1 MPLQAEKGIR
11 NMRADLATQVDLL
24 HADGQRV
31 VVRVSCSSGGVL
43 ISALGEAPGAEQA
56 EDRALARLQQRLAN
70 PTAPAPVQKIS
81 SQPSLAPVAVEPAP
95 EPASEPTPEPTPEP
109 EDWSEELTAVE
120 MELQRLNWDRSKEG
134 QYLQRAFGHSSRS
147 RLVRY
152 GDLVAY
158 LKALRILEPP
168 LEPTAAALPLL
179 RPALLKTSDELLGQL
194 AWGAEEGRAFWLNI
208 SAKPAGS
215 NSVMPSCRSSTNPCI
230 NCC

>member
-1 MPLQAEKGIR
+1 
-11 NMRADLATQVDLL
+11 MRADLATQVDLL

-56 EDRALARLQQRLAN
+56 EDRALARLQHRLAK

-194 AWGAEEGRAFWLNI
+194 AWGAEEGRAFLVEHFSQTSRQQLSDAQLQEFNQSLQQLLLN
-208 SAKPAGS
+208 A
-215 NSVMPSCRSSTNPCI
+215 PSPQTA
-230 NCC
+230 

>member
-1 MPLQAEKGIR
+1 
-11 NMRADLATQVDLL
+11 MRADLATQVDLL

-56 EDRALARLQQRLAN
+56 EDRALARLQQRLAK
-70 PTAPAPVQKIS
+70 PTASAPASVAAS
-81 SQPSLAPVAVEPAP
+81 VAVEPAP
-95 EPASEPTPEPTPEP
+95 EPASEPTPEP

-194 AWGAEEGRAFWLNI
+194 AWGAEEGRAFLVEHFSQTSRQQLSDAQLQEFNQSLQQLLLN
-208 SAKPAGS
+208 A
-215 NSVMPSCRSSTNPCI
+215 PSPQTA
-230 NCC
+230 

>member
-1 MPLQAEKGIR
+1 
-11 NMRADLATQVDLL
+11 MRADLATQVDLL

-56 EDRALARLQQRLAN
+56 EDRALARLQQRLAK
-70 PTAPAPVQKIS
+70 PTAPAP
-81 SQPSLAPVAVEPAP
+81 APAPASVAVAVPVAVAVAVEPAP
-95 EPASEPTPEPTPEP
+95 EPASEPTPEP

-194 AWGAEEGRAFWLNI
+194 AWGAEEGRAFLVEHFSQTSRQQLSDAQLQEFNQSLQQLLLN
-208 SAKPAGS
+208 A
-215 NSVMPSCRSSTNPCI
+215 PSPQTA
-230 NCC
+230 

>member
-1 MPLQAEKGIR
+1 
-11 NMRADLATQVDLL
+11 MRADLATQVDLL

-31 VVRVSCSSGGVL
+31 VVRVSCSSGGLL

-70 PTAPAPVQKIS
+70 PTAPAPV
-81 SQPSLAPVAVEPAP
+81 AVEPVP

-168 LEPTAAALPLL
+168 LDPTAAALPLL

-194 AWGAEEGRAFWLNI
+194 AWGPEDGRAFLLEHFSQTSRQQLSDAQLQEFNQSLQQLLLN
-208 SAKPAGS
+208 A
-215 NSVMPSCRSSTNPCI
+215 PSPQTA
-230 NCC
+230 

>member
-1 MPLQAEKGIR
+1 
-11 NMRADLATQVDLL
+11 MRADLATQVDLL

-56 EDRALARLQQRLAN
+56 EDRALARLKQRLAN
-70 PTAPAPVQKIS
+70 PTAPAPV
-81 SQPSLAPVAVEPAP
+81 AVAVEPAL
-95 EPASEPTPEPTPEP
+95 EPASEPTPEPSPEPSPEPTPEP

-168 LEPTAAALPLL
+168 LEPTTAALPLL

-194 AWGAEEGRAFWLNI
+194 AWGAEEGRAFLVEHFNQTSRQQLSDEQLQEFNQSLQQLLLN
-208 SAKPAGS
+208 A
-215 NSVMPSCRSSTNPCI
+215 PSPQTA
-230 NCC
+230 

>member
-1 MPLQAEKGIR
+1 
-11 NMRADLATQVDLL
+11 MRADLATQVDLL

-31 VVRVSCSSGGVL
+31 VVRVSCSRGGLL

-70 PTAPAPVQKIS
+70 PTAPAP
-81 SQPSLAPVAVEPAP
+81 APVAVEPVP

-168 LEPTAAALPLL
+168 LDPTAAALPLL

-194 AWGAEEGRAFWLNI
+194 AWGPEEGRAFLLEHFSQTSRQQLSDAQLQEFNQSLQQLLLN
-208 SAKPAGS
+208 A
-215 NSVMPSCRSSTNPCI
+215 PSPQTA
-230 NCC
+230 

>member
-1 MPLQAEKGIR
+1 
-11 NMRADLATQVDLL
+11 MRADLATQVDLL

-56 EDRALARLQQRLAN
+56 EDRALARLQQRLAK
-70 PTAPAPVQKIS
+70 PTAPAP
-81 SQPSLAPVAVEPAP
+81 APAPAPASVAVPVAVAVAVEPAP
-95 EPASEPTPEPTPEP
+95 EPASEPTPEP

-194 AWGAEEGRAFWLNI
+194 AWGAEEGRAFLVEHFSQTSRQQLSDAQLQEFNQSLQQLLLN
-208 SAKPAGS
+208 A
-215 NSVMPSCRSSTNPCI
+215 PSPQTA
-230 NCC
+230 

>member
-1 MPLQAEKGIR
+1 
-11 NMRADLATQVDLL
+11 MRADLATQVDLL

-56 EDRALARLQQRLAN
+56 EDRALARLQQRLAK
-70 PTAPAPVQKIS
+70 PTAPAT
-81 SQPSLAPVAVEPAP
+81 APAPAPAPASASASVAVEPAP
-95 EPASEPTPEPTPEP
+95 EPASEPTPEP

-194 AWGAEEGRAFWLNI
+194 AWGAEEGRAFLVEHFSQTSRQQLSDAQLQEFNQSLQQLLLN
-208 SAKPAGS
+208 A
-215 NSVMPSCRSSTNPCI
+215 PSPQTA
-230 NCC
+230 

>member
-1 MPLQAEKGIR
+1 
-11 NMRADLATQVDLL
+11 MRADLATQVDLL

-56 EDRALARLQQRLAN
+56 EDRALARLQQRLAK
-70 PTAPAPVQKIS
+70 PTAPAPA
-81 SQPSLAPVAVEPAP
+81 PSPVAVEPAP
-95 EPASEPTPEPTPEP
+95 EPASEPTPEP

-179 RPALLKTSDELLGQL
+179 RSALLKTSDELLGQL
-194 AWGAEEGRAFWLNI
+194 AWGAEEGRAFLVEHFSQTSRQQLSDAQLQEFNQSLQQLLLN
-208 SAKPAGS
+208 A
-215 NSVMPSCRSSTNPCI
+215 PSPQTA
-230 NCC
+230 

>member
-1 MPLQAEKGIR
+1 
-11 NMRADLATQVDLL
+11 MRADLATQVDLL

-194 AWGAEEGRAFWLNI
+194 AWGAEEGRAFLVEHFSQTSRQQLSDAQLQEFNQSLQQLLLN
-208 SAKPAGS
+208 A
-215 NSVMPSCRSSTNPCI
+215 PSPQTA
-230 NCC
+230 

>member
-1 MPLQAEKGIR
+1 
-11 NMRADLATQVDLL
+11 MRADLATQVDLL
-24 HADGQRV
+24 HADGQRM

-56 EDRALARLQQRLAN
+56 EDRALARLKQRLAN
-70 PTAPAPVQKIS
+70 PTAPAPV
-81 SQPSLAPVAVEPAP
+81 AVAVEPAL
-95 EPASEPTPEPTPEP
+95 EPASEPTPEPSPEPTPEP

-168 LEPTAAALPLL
+168 LEPTTAALPLL

-194 AWGAEEGRAFWLNI
+194 AWGAEEGRAFLVEHFNQTSRQQLSDEQLQEFNQSLQQLLLN
-208 SAKPAGS
+208 A
-215 NSVMPSCRSSTNPCI
+215 PSPQTA
-230 NCC
+230 